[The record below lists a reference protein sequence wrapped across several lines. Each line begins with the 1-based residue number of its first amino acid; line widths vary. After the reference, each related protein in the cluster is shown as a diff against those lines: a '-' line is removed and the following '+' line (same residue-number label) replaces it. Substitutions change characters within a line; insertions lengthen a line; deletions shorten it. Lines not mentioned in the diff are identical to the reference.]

1 MALTIISTEQDAR
14 PGTVSLNIDEGT
26 GFSVYAVP
34 DDMDASGELRT
45 TILRPL
51 GAFPPT
57 GANLVLRVNI
67 LPARPGALP
76 NFQVVGVGR
85 FVDLHWLRPDVR
97 SKVSANSELRSGA
110 RLEVQLPN
118 HRRIIFTLEIDS
130 ASAAEGRRLAGGGT
144 RKSRVLP
151 QSKGALWLVPTAW
164 SVFTDQQQWVMQNL
178 RAIARRLGLGPRA
191 IQILTIVLLF
201 IVAAGVAYYLQ
212 WRATKN
218 AEEEAQAAVDAQALA
233 EAAREASLMAE
244 MNCLAERGQL
254 VEQLGDMEEK
264 RKVMADQ
271 SLSLGNA
278 QAVALE
284 AGGHRMGTDEVLAF
298 DNDGLSALREQV
310 VYTMVALQ
318 GVPSEANNCLN
329 QDQVLGT
336 DLATYTLLWHSNPEI
351 VCPVEYVSVQGGVT
365 LLGRW
370 GLSSRVAKEFGAVDP
385 ALGEASEDSEVKDLT
400 DDPRMNDRWS
410 ALTLASGV
418 RTIQGAILGAKTGG
432 RPPVAPSQ
440 SQLWSLAIW
449 HAYNSMP
456 STAGGTLDATA
467 AECVEALIDDRVAQT
482 ESAQPGEPI
491 IPDIVKIVQEPPEI
505 EWIPPSTPGCPWPS
519 DSLLLGA
526 QASIRA
532 AAHLA
537 NVNSEAQNTN

>member
-1 MALTIISTEQDAR
+1 MALTIVSTEQDAR
-14 PGTVSLNIDEGT
+14 PGTVSLSVEDGS

-34 DDMDASGELRT
+34 DDLDGAGDLRS

-97 SKVSANSELRSGA
+97 SKVTPNSELRSGA

-118 HRRIIFTLEIDS
+118 HRRIIFTLEIESS
-130 ASAAEGRRLAGGGT
+130 AVAEGRRLAGGGT

-164 SVFTDQQQWVMQNL
+164 SVFTDQQQWVMQQL

-201 IVAAGVAYYLQ
+201 IVAAGVAYYMQ

-218 AEEEAQAAVDAQALA
+218 AEDEAKEAVDAQQLA

-254 VEQLGDMEEK
+254 VEQLGNVEEK
-264 RKVMADQ
+264 RKLMAEQ
-271 SLSLGNA
+271 SLLVSNA
-278 QAVALE
+278 RGVALE
-284 AGGHRMGTDEVLAF
+284 SGGTRMGTDEVLAF
-298 DNDGLSALREQV
+298 DNDGLDALHDQV
-310 VYTMVALQ
+310 VYTMAALD
-318 GVPSEANNCLN
+318 GVPSEAGNCLN
-329 QDQVLGT
+329 QEQVLGT
-336 DLATYTLLWHSNPEI
+336 DLAPYVLLWHSNPEI
-351 VCPVEYVSVQGGVT
+351 VCPVEYASVAGGVT

-370 GLSSRVAKEFGAVDP
+370 GLSSRVAKEFGAADP
-385 ALGEASEDSEVKDLT
+385 ALGEASEAAEIQDLNA
-400 DDPRMNDRWS
+400 DPRMNDRWS
-410 ALTLASGV
+410 AYTLASGV
-418 RTIQGAILGAKTGG
+418 RSIQSAILGAKTAG

-440 SQLWSLAIW
+440 SQLWLLALW

-456 STAGGTLDATA
+456 STAGGTLDSTA
-467 AECVEALIDDRVAQT
+467 VECVEGLIDDLVAQT

-491 IPDIVKIVQEPPEI
+491 IPDMVQVILEEV
-505 EWIPPSTPGCPWPS
+505 EWVPRPTPGCPWPS
-519 DSLLLGA
+519 DSIFLGA
-526 QASIRA
+526 EASIRA
-532 AAHLA
+532 ASHLA
-537 NVNSEAQNTN
+537 NVNAEGMDTN